1 MAQAYEFVRM
11 DSKGRIFVPSRIRSL
26 LNLREGMSFM
36 MIADA
41 ERHEIRL
48 IPLADERAQIFRLTV
63 LMDDVVGA
71 LSRVVGVVAE
81 EGVDLLMTQSRTI
94 RRGELAEWV
103 AVADFSSVRSGVE
116 GVVEKLRSLSIVKG
130 VEVERLE
137 PRRPGGGGRG

>member
-116 GVVEKLRSLSIVKG
+116 GVVEKLRSLPIVKG